1 MKRVYFRDE
10 LPFCFCKFHFSDD
23 VKWMLFSIPSSS
35 FSIYKEPVNIF
46 QVYSFLFFS
55 SLISF
60 QLLLNLRNFFFFL
73 LVWTKGY
80 FCVDF
85 SFCFVNEFIV
95 WETLWGCE

>member
-1 MKRVYFRDE
+1 MKRVYFGDE

-23 VKWMLFSIPSSS
+23 VKWVLFSIPSSS

-60 QLLLNLRNFFFFL
+60 QLLLNLRNLFFPPSVDQGL
-73 LVWTKGY
+73 LL
-80 FCVDF
+80 C
-85 SFCFVNEFIV
+85 
-95 WETLWGCE
+95 